1 MIDLSLYPKFQKDIQ
16 NKHTNIYPI
25 VIIDRD
31 IYIST
36 VKETID
42 GQQYFDYG
50 LSISNIKES
59 IDITNRNFK
68 ISNVTLSLNNY
79 PNDQSRISD
88 TIYDYINREVSIF
101 YKSQSCIG
109 LNACLPVYLG
119 LLKDARYD
127 DKIYS
132 YNLWESR

>member
-25 VIIDRD
+25 VIIDND

-50 LSISNIKES
+50 LSISNIKVA
-59 IDITNRNFK
+59 TNSFPLGIK
-68 ISNVTLSLNNY
+68 
-79 PNDQSRISD
+79 
-88 TIYDYINREVSIF
+88 
-101 YKSQSCIG
+101 G
-109 LNACLPVYLG
+109 L
-119 LLKDARYD
+119 
-127 DKIYS
+127 
-132 YNLWESR
+132 